1 MDTKCMDVIKNEDE
15 GLERS
20 ELLLNTMEEKGS
32 DTVGNENSDEESV
45 WSEFPDHIV
54 EEIFSNL
61 LFEFT
66 LPFRIVCKQ
75 WNKLLSSNRF
85 LCSLAE
91 SDPWILLCS
100 STHCMAYCFLTQSW
114 KTLSLSFLPSRTTK
128 SLSLGNSRFCSSGAG
143 LLVIEFGCPRK
154 YMICNPITRTYRYIP
169 PVISQSATLSEIMDN
184 GESYKIVGVT
194 HERNPGSLQIYHFSK
209 GSFQIELELP
219 LEPRDFPVSH
229 ICCAKGLLMCV
240 LNHGEFVVWNME
252 DKQVQRFSFP
262 YPNLYIPGGRIN
274 TWTER
279 LVVCVSSILFV
290 RTYYSDSV
298 LTSFVIV
305 WELFQEEESS
315 IWSWKEMSRMPPDL
329 CRKFFNA
336 RSIKMG
342 KFSEYETF
350 IVGNFLCFRSGYR
363 NTKLFV
369 YSLHDKCW
377 SRIRVPDSVRF
388 RRYNTN
394 FEFQP
399 KPGMKI

>member
-32 DTVGNENSDEESV
+32 YTLGNENSDEESV

-85 LCSLAE
+85 LSSLAE

-128 SLSLGNSRFCSSGAG
+128 GLSLGDSRFCTSG
-143 LLVIEFGCPRK
+143 LLLIELGWPRK
-154 YMICNPITRTYRYIP
+154 YMICNPITRTYRYIA
-169 PVISQSATLSEIMDN
+169 PVISQSATLSAIMYD

-194 HERNPGSLQIYHFSK
+194 HERNPGSLQIYHCSK
-209 GSFQIELELP
+209 ASCQIELELP
-219 LEPRDFPVSH
+219 LERRDFPVSH
-229 ICCAKGLLMCV
+229 ICCAKGFLMCV
-240 LNHGEFVVWNME
+240 SNQGEFVVWNMK
-252 DKQVQRFSFP
+252 DKQVQRFSFS
-262 YPNLYIPGGRIN
+262 YPNLYIPGGDIN
-274 TWTER
+274 TWTEQ

-290 RTYYSDSV
+290 RAYQSDSV
-298 LTSFVIV
+298 FTSFVIV
-305 WELFQEEESS
+305 WELFQEEERS
-315 IWSWKEMSRMPPDL
+315 IWNWKEMTRMPPDL

-342 KFSEYETF
+342 KFSKYETF
-350 IVGNFLCFRSGYR
+350 IVGNFLCFRTGYR

-369 YSLHDKCW
+369 YSLHGKCW

-388 RRYNTN
+388 RGYNTN

-399 KPGMKI
+399 RPGMKI